1 MYENL
6 KCCLKTHKDPR
17 RWRLKCQRKND
28 KKTGRASHISL
39 FLFIFF
45 SLLISSSFRLKVDFT
60 AHMDCVLH
68 WFMNYS
74 FLLALF
80 SMNQFTKVVLC
91 SRITLTSSILY
102 CRDRFHFSYRYVPF
116 FLSQMFSVNWLNQ
129 SELQCRY

>member
-1 MYENL
+1 MLLEDTQRPSSLEIKMSKKEWQENGKSL
-6 KCCLKTHKDPR
+6 SYLSFHFYLPFS
-17 RWRLKCQRKND
+17 
-28 KKTGRASHISL
+28 SH
-39 FLFIFF
+39 FI
-45 SLLISSSFRLKVDFT
+45 SFRLTVDFT

-116 FLSQMFSVNWLNQ
+116 FLSLMFSVNWLN
-129 SELQCRY
+129 RFIKPV